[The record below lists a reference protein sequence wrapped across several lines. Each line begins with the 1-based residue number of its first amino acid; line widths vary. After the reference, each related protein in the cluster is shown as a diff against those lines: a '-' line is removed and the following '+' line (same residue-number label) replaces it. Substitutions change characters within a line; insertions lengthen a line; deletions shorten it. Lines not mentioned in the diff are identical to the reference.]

1 MQTDREKEKKTES
14 LRERERGE
22 NRLLV
27 GCDKLFLK
35 P

>member
-14 LRERERGE
+14 LREREGGKQTPSG
-22 NRLLV
+22 V
-27 GCDKLFLK
+27 WQII